1 MSVEIRRIISIVLS
15 IALGLA
21 TLIGLSAA
29 PASAAPY
36 PSLTLPAN
44 WDGYGLKEIERFVG
58 KFQAST
64 DGFSSYDTNDPAHT
78 AGTLQILKPTGA
90 QTVIRAFLTS
100 SSGDNG
106 NAISAAPTAALG
118 GANVT
123 WGTRNHAGKFT
134 NYIAD
139 VTQTVQDFYLTN
151 PNGSNETAPWSGTTV
166 NIPVVYDA
174 TTKTSDPGTPNYSTG
189 VALTVIFGNPS
200 MTTDASVVMY
210 FGSTRTAGQD
220 FVLSFAGLAS
230 TPPAG
235 SWLSLGIGWSQ
246 GGGSGQYTTVKAH
259 NNLNST
265 FTNLSGSAGGCD
277 DTVIASCSNSRDG
290 LLTVGGVGDSTANPT
305 VFTQSTA
312 DDELYTL
319 DSYLTSGVS
328 SVTVNTYNNSSDDNI
343 FQAVLSVPFILDY
356 EANFDSA
363 GGSAVATEF
372 WTNSVRGLTNSVRS
386 GYSFDGW
393 FLANGTTAIQFPYTP
408 SSLANQQFYAHWTQL
423 TYTASFDTHGGS
435 AVADIVYTT
444 TITLPAAPTRAGYT
458 FTGWYTAAVGGNY
471 LGLTY
476 TPQTPANLTIHAQWY
491 PLPSNNN
498 SGGGS
503 TSTPT
508 PTPTPTATPAPTVEP
523 VVVTPKPRK
532 TATLIVAGFA
542 DGSPILAS
550 VTKAKITKFVN
561 AHKTYKKALCT
572 GYTEGPTVLKGD
584 AALSKQRGM
593 NACDLVRIL
602 TGRKISVAS
611 VSAVQSTIEN
621 AHNRRVKIVLISR

>member
-21 TLIGLSAA
+21 TLVGVSAA
-29 PASAAPY
+29 PASASPA
-36 PSLTLPAN
+36 LPAN
-44 WDGYGLKEIERFVG
+44 WDGYGLKEIERYVG
-58 KFQAST
+58 KYQAST
-64 DGFSSYDTNDPAHT
+64 DGFSKYGTTPAQSSGNFQVQKLD
-78 AGTLQILKPTGA
+78 AGASVT
-90 QTVIRAFLTS
+90 RAFLS
-100 SSGDNG
+100 SASGDNG
-106 NAISAAPTAALG
+106 NAISAAPTTTVNG
-118 GANVT
+118 SVVT
-123 WGTRNHAGKFT
+123 WGTRNHAGKWT
-134 NYIAD
+134 NYLAD
-139 VTQTVQDFYLTN
+139 VTAAVNSTLTN
-151 PNGSNETAPWSGTTV
+151 AAAGTID
-166 NIPVVYDA
+166 IPVVYDA
-174 TTKTSDPGTPNYSTG
+174 SGNISTHTPTFSTG
-189 VALTVIFGNPS
+189 VSLTVIFSNPN
-200 MTTDASVVMY
+200 MTNDASVIYY
-210 FGSTRTAGQD
+210 FGTSNSSGQNM
-220 FVLSFAGLAS
+220 VLSFAELNA
-230 TPPAG
+230 TPPTG

-246 GGGSGQYTTVKAH
+246 GGDNVNAQYSTVKAK
-259 NNLNST
+259 NNLQSA
-265 FTNLSGSAGGCD
+265 FTDLSGSAGGCD
-277 DTVIASCSNSRDG
+277 DTINNPSACGDSLLG
-290 LLTVGGVGDSTANPT
+290 LLTVGGVGDSTANPAT
-305 VFTQSTA
+305 ISSTAA
-312 DDELYTL
+312 DDELYNMDGFLAQGVNRITL
-319 DSYLTSGVS
+319 NTTNASG
-328 SVTVNTYNNSSDDNI
+328 DDNI

-372 WTNSVRGLTNSVRS
+372 WTTSVRALTNSVRS

-408 SSLANQQFYAHWTQL
+408 ASFANQQFYAHWTQL

-435 AVADIVYTT
+435 SVAGIVYTT
-444 TITLPAAPTRAGYT
+444 SITLPAAPTRAGYT

-471 LGLTY
+471 LGITY

-503 TSTPT
+503 SSSPT
-508 PTPTPTATPAPTVEP
+508 PTPTPTATPEPTIEP
-523 VVVTPKPRK
+523 VVVAPAPKPRK

-584 AALSKQRGM
+584 AALSKQRGL

-611 VSAVQSTIEN
+611 VSAVQSTIES
-621 AHNRRVKIVLISR
+621 AQNRRVKIVLISR